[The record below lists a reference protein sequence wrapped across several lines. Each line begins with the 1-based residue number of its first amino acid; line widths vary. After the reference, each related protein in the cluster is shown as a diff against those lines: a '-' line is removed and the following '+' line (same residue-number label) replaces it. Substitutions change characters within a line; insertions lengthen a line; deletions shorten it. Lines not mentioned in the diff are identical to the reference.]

1 MRQMN
6 HKYLYIVPDLLTIYR
21 KRIFTNLIIAVHYCR
36 KSPGG
41 REENRYNFF
50 KIKAERL
57 TALQS

>member
-1 MRQMN
+1 MN

-21 KRIFTNLIIAVHYCR
+21 KRNFTNLIIAVHNCR

-50 KIKAERL
+50 KITK
-57 TALQS
+57 QSA